1 MTMMQD
7 GDDYD
12 DDDDNDDDECALW
25 EDVCRQDICP
35 RRFPRNVP
43 NAPRKHTNQISLEM
57 FTNFFLSMS
66 FPPQTMFYRISHILS
81 GKLAEADQN
90 LIQPEEPAW
99 AARKP
104 EGLLTTDRVPQWD
117 KDFQKNLCAQIFV
130 TQKRREIM

>member
-1 MTMMQD
+1 MMMATKVNMMQD
-7 GDDYD
+7 GDDDND
-12 DDDDNDDDECALW
+12 DDDDECTLW
-25 EDVCRQDICP
+25 EDVCRQGICP

-104 EGLLTTDRVPQWD
+104 EGLLTTDRIPHMPYPTKKQ
-117 KDFQKNLCAQIFV
+117 C
-130 TQKRREIM
+130 KRVAYVVF